1 MGFALSLTFAGG
13 AAGKFV
19 CGFIAAR
26 FGVIKTTLITE
37 MGTAILI
44 ALTLPLQVNTIMF
57 LLPLV
62 GVALNGTSSG
72 LYGTVPEI
80 VPLHIRSRAF
90 GVFYTLTIG
99 AGAISPLIYGFVGD
113 RLGVPNTIA
122 VIAGTV
128 LLVLPMTLGLK
139 TAFRR
144 LAI

>member
-1 MGFALSLTFAGG
+1 
-13 AAGKFV
+13 
-19 CGFIAAR
+19 
-26 FGVIKTTLITE
+26 
-37 MGTAILI
+37 
-44 ALTLPLQVNTIMF
+44 
-57 LLPLV
+57 
-62 GVALNGTSSG
+62 
-72 LYGTVPEI
+72 
-80 VPLHIRSRAF
+80 
-90 GVFYTLTIG
+90 LTIG